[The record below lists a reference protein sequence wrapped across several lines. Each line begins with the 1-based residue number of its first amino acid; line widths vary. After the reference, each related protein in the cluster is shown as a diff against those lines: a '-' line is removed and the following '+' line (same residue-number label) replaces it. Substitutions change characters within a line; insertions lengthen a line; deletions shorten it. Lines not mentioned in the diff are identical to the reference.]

1 MNINLLAILVVFLV
15 FVSVE
20 SQSITD
26 ILSNCCLTLCSN
38 ACFFQ
43 FGFYCPTG
51 AFAISA
57 LQKLCIQAGFPC
69 ATIGK

>member
-1 MNINLLAILVVFLV
+1 MH
-15 FVSVE
+15 
-20 SQSITD
+20 
-26 ILSNCCLTLCSN
+26 
-38 ACFFQ
+38 

-69 ATIGK
+69 ATIDNIIYRPLYWIYFKIFERGFYCVTFNGKLKINDDKFENKK